1 MVLRKIDKIVLVNCP
16 LFFGLVLLLT
26 AIMISRHQAGT
37 IHELIMISSGLICVS
52 IYCISSLLVRL
63 IQK

>member
-1 MVLRKIDKIVLVNCP
+1 LVNCP

-63 IQK
+63 IEK